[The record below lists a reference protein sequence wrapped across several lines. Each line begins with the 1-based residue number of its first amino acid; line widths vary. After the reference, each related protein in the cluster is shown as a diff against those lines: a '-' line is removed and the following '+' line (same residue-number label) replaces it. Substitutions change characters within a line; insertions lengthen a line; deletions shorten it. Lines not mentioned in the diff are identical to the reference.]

1 MTMTLYELNY
11 ILESLR
17 AYLGDISTRKDFS
30 SFEYEQCLVAIRAV
44 EKLVMIMGGQNE
56 SKV

>member
-1 MTMTLYELNY
+1 MTLYELNY

-44 EKLVMIMGGQNE
+44 EKLVMIMGGQDE